1 MAQGGIDTA
10 GESASVEVPV
20 PKRDRSE
27 QGPHYWGQSHDLDV
41 HDAPDVQFQCIG
53 RLCCVLALTVHAHR
67 DSREEKQKRPGGDGC
82 TRWHAA
88 GLGRESGA
96 YLALVAS
103 AAAVGA
109 AVIPA
114 LRRGRHAPG
123 RTRSEPTSG
132 GDGQSWFL

>member
-1 MAQGGIDTA
+1 MRPGCTGVLERGCFSLPEGCLAAVCA
-10 GESASVEVPV
+10 GERVAQVTAL
-20 PKRDRSE
+20 RHDRE
-27 QGPHYWGQSHDLDV
+27 PPLHD
-41 HDAPDVQFQCIG
+41 H
-53 RLCCVLALTVHAHR
+53 LAGHCR
-67 DSREEKQKRPGGDGC
+67 
-82 TRWHAA
+82 
-88 GLGRESGA
+88 LGRESGA